1 MSHRLRLPDLDSHK
15 VNPMQEKK
23 RTSKL
28 IRIVV
33 RALEAAKYVL
43 PYYSNKFSKKDYT
56 QHQLLAIA
64 VLKQKTDEDYRDVV
78 DGIGND
84 LAEAIHLKKIPHFT
98 TIQKFIMRIGSQV
111 LDRLISVIALLV
123 IGEELIKGAKVGIDS
138 SGYPASHASS
148 YFVRRIKR
156 KPTHKTFLKG
166 SFVGDLANQMIICCK
181 LRNFPSHDI
190 IDFKKL
196 LERALVI
203 LKKIQEVHADK
214 GYDGIDEILLVEK
227 FLHAVPYIKI
237 KDTENHKCKNRARQR
252 VLNNWSNIAFAL
264 RGRQRN
270 IIETI
275 NSVVKRVF
283 GDALYSKG
291 IWMRR
296 KELKLKYVAYN
307 IYRSVQLEEIFCC
320 FVFIVA

>member
-1 MSHRLRLPDLDSHK
+1 
-15 VNPMQEKK
+15 MQK
-23 RTSKL
+23 RASKL
-28 IRIVV
+28 IRVAV
-33 RALEAAKYVL
+33 RAQQAAKYVL
-43 PYYSNKFSKKDYT
+43 PEHSNKFSRKDFT

-64 VLKQKTDEDYRDVV
+64 VLKQKTDEDYRDTV
-78 DGIGND
+78 DGISSD
-84 LAEAIHLKKIPHFT
+84 LMQALGLTKIPHFT
-98 TIQKFIMRIGSQV
+98 TLQKFIKRLGSQV
-111 LDRLISVIALLV
+111 LDELIAVVAILV
-123 IGEELIKGAKVGIDS
+123 IGEQLLKGATVGIDS

-156 KPTHKTFLKG
+156 KPTHKTFLKS
-166 SFVGDLANQMIICCK
+166 SFIGDLTNQMIVCCK

-196 LERALVI
+196 LERALVV
-203 LKKIQEVHADK
+203 LKRIHEVHADK
-214 GYDGIDEILLVEK
+214 AYDGKDEIRFIEK
-227 FLHAVPYIKI
+227 ILNAVVYVKI
-237 KDTENHKCKNRARQR
+237 KETDKHKCKSLIRRK
-252 VLNNWSNIAFAL
+252 VLNNWNRLAFSI

-270 IIETI
+270 IMETI

-307 IYRSVQLEEIFCC
+307 VYRSVQLEEIFCC
-320 FVFIVA
+320 FVVRWT

>member
-1 MSHRLRLPDLDSHK
+1 
-15 VNPMQEKK
+15 MQK

-28 IRIVV
+28 IRVAV
-33 RALEAAKYVL
+33 RAQQAAKYVL
-43 PYYSNKFSKKDYT
+43 PEYGNKFSRKDFT

-64 VLKQKTDEDYRDVV
+64 VLKQKTDEDYRDTV
-78 DGIGND
+78 DGIGSD
-84 LAEAIHLKKIPHFT
+84 LMQAMGLTKIPHFT
-98 TIQKFIMRIGSQV
+98 TLQKFIKRLDSQV
-111 LDRLISVIALLV
+111 LDTLIAVVAILI
-123 IGEELIKGAKVGIDS
+123 IGDQLIRGAVVGIDS

-166 SFVGDLANQMIICCK
+166 SFVGDLTNQVIVCCR

-190 IDFKKL
+190 IDFRRLMK
-196 LERALVI
+196 RALI
-203 LKKIQEVHADK
+203 LLKKISEVHADK
-214 GYDGIDEILLVEK
+214 GYDGKDEILLVEK
-227 FLHAVPYIKI
+227 LLKAVPYIKI
-237 KDTENHKCKNRARQR
+237 KETDRHKCKSQIRRR
-252 VLNNWSNIAFAL
+252 VLNNWNRLTFAL

-270 IIETI
+270 LIETI

-296 KELKLKYVAYN
+296 KELKLKYFAYN

-320 FVFIVA
+320 LVLSWT

>member
-1 MSHRLRLPDLDSHK
+1 
-15 VNPMQEKK
+15 MQK

-28 IRIVV
+28 IRIAV
-33 RALEAAKYVL
+33 RAQQAAKYVL
-43 PYYSNKFSKKDYT
+43 PEHSSKFSRKDFT

-64 VLKQKTDEDYRDVV
+64 VLKQKTDEDYRDTV
-78 DGIGND
+78 DSISTD
-84 LAEAIHLKKIPHFT
+84 LMQTLGLLKIPHFT
-98 TIQKFIMRIGSQV
+98 TLQKFIKRLGSQV
-111 LDRLISVIALLV
+111 LDALIAVIAILIIGDQLL
-123 IGEELIKGAKVGIDS
+123 KGTTIGIDS

-166 SFVGDLANQMIICCK
+166 SFVGDLTNQMIVCCK

-190 IDFKKL
+190 IDFKRL
-196 LERALVI
+196 IERALAI
-203 LKKIQEVHADK
+203 LKKISEVHDDK
-214 GYDGIDEILLVEK
+214 GYDGKDEILLVENLLK
-227 FLHAVPYIKI
+227 AVPYIKI
-237 KDTENHKCKNRARQR
+237 KETEGHKCKSRIRRR
-252 VLNNWSNIAFAL
+252 VLNNWNRICFSL

-296 KELKLKYVAYN
+296 NELK
-307 IYRSVQLEEIFCC
+307 
-320 FVFIVA
+320 